1 MAKAPAGGMR
11 RVVVAGDVTLDWNL
25 ARIRGSSEEIT
36 HASCQPGGALLLGE
50 LIAAVGRE
58 MSKGASARIKVS
70 APEAPSA
77 VSPMDERFDHHH
89 SIWTRHA
96 DDERRAWRVAEF
108 LGIDHA
114 PDSAGVAPA
123 REDLEAADLVVL
135 NDAGLGFR
143 ERLWPPSSA
152 ELDVHRPWIL
162 LRMAKPVAQGTLWER
177 LQPFADRMITVIHID
192 DLRLGE
198 VGISRELSWERTA
211 QELLWELLYNPRVTR
226 LAQCAHLVVSFTTA
240 GALVFSRVPET
251 QDGPK
256 CQLVFDPSMTERTWH
271 EEHPGEMIG
280 GLSSLTA
287 SIARQV
293 LLKPESPD
301 VIAGV
306 QRGIAAMRSLNLE
319 GYAAHEDLPG
329 RVRLRFPTE
338 RIAAELLK
346 DDRPFAQVSVPD
358 PSGHVRASG
367 RGRRAGR
374 DWTILEDRYSDELEL
389 LAFGIVE
396 QGPERALKN
405 VPIGRF
411 GKLLTVDRHEIEGFQ
426 SIRTLIREYDSQT
439 EHPRPLSIAV
449 FGPPGSGKS
458 FGVKQV
464 AKAILPGRIEDVTFN
479 LSQFG
484 DPDTLTGAL
493 HRVRD
498 ISLRGKLPLVFW
510 DEFDTTLVTAGVPQ
524 PLGWL
529 RFFLSPMQDGEFQ
542 DGQLT
547 HPIGP
552 AVFVFAGGTRARM
565 QDFAQRAEDIA
576 QPVTEKSRAAEEFRA
591 AKGPDFVSRLKGY
604 VNVQGPNP
612 SGDDTESDPY
622 YLIRRAVLL
631 RSLLLSAAP
640 QISHSRDGVEE
651 LDIDTGVLR
660 GLLLTRSYR
669 HGARS
674 MESVIAM
681 STLSGRSRF
690 ERSALPS
697 EAQADLHL
705 ARDFFDLVHHL
716 DLEEEEVLERLA
728 EAAHVVYSEHLLAE
742 GKSWNEPSDDYLLR
756 YPLLKQYAGRK
767 WDLARADSSLVSYE
781 KLPED
786 LKKSNRDFVRAIPST
801 LAAAGYVMRPA
812 RGGEP
817 RLELS
822 DQQVKFLA
830 KQEHERWLT
839 SRLSQGWSWAP
850 VPKNTQARTNPAMLP
865 WRQMTQAE
873 RVAEYGPEW
882 AARLGNG
889 KLSKDEKKKNI
900 ELIRGYASCLA
911 VAGYTAVKALGKTSR
926 GARSQ

>member
-1 MAKAPAGGMR
+1 MAKAPAGGTR
-11 RVVVAGDVTLDWNL
+11 RVVAAGDVTLDWNL
-25 ARIRGSSEEIT
+25 ARDGGSAEGIT
-36 HASCQPGGALLLGE
+36 RASCQPGGAALLGE
-50 LIAAVGRE
+50 LIATVARE
-58 MSKGASARIKVS
+58 MSKGTSARIKVVP
-70 APEAPSA
+70 PEAPST
-77 VSPMDERFDHHH
+77 VPPMDERFHH
-89 SIWTRHA
+89 RHA
-96 DDERRAWRVAEF
+96 VWTPHADGERRVWRVAEF

-123 REDLEAADLVVL
+123 QEDLEAADLVVL
-135 NDAGLGFR
+135 NDADLGFR
-143 ERLWPPSSA
+143 ERLWPPSAA

-177 LQPFADRMITVIHID
+177 LQRFAGRMITVVHVD

-211 QELLWELLYNPRVTR
+211 QELLWELLYNSQVSG

-240 GALVFSRVPET
+240 GALVFSRVPGT
-251 QDGPK
+251 QDGPR
-256 CQLVFDPSMTERTWH
+256 CQLVFDPSGTERTWH
-271 EEHPGEMIG
+271 EEHPGGMIG

-287 SIARQV
+287 GIARQV
-293 LLKPESPD
+293 LMDPESPD

-306 QRGIAAMRSLNLE
+306 QRGIAAMRSLDLD
-319 GYAAHEDLPG
+319 GYAAHEDVLG
-329 RVRLRFPTE
+329 RARLRFPTE

-346 DDRPFAQVSVPD
+346 DDRPFAEVSVPD
-358 PSGHVRASG
+358 PSRPVMSSG
-367 RGRRAGR
+367 GGRRAGR
-374 DWTILEDRYSDELEL
+374 DWTILEDRYPGGLEP
-389 LAFGIVE
+389 LAFRIVV
-396 QGPERALKN
+396 QGPEQALEN

-426 SIRTLIREYDSQT
+426 SIRALIREYDSQA

-464 AKAILPGRIEDVTFN
+464 AKAVLPGRIEDVTFN

-484 DPDTLTGAL
+484 DPGALTGAL

-498 ISLRGKLPLVFW
+498 ISLGGNLPLVFW

-565 QDFAQRAEDIA
+565 QDFARRVEGIA
-576 QPVTEKSRAAEEFRA
+576 QPVTEQSRDTEEFRA

-604 VNVQGPNP
+604 VNVRGPNP
-612 SGDDTESDPY
+612 SGDDPESDPY

-640 QISHSRDGVEE
+640 QISPSRDGADV

-660 GLLLTRSYR
+660 GLLLTKSYR

-697 EAQADLHL
+697 EAQADLHVT
-705 ARDFFDLVHHL
+705 RDFFDLVHRL
-716 DLEEEEVLERLA
+716 DLEGEVLERLA
-728 EAAHVVYSEHLLAE
+728 EAAHVVYCAQQLAVDE
-742 GKSWNEPSDDYLLR
+742 SWGEPDDDYLLR
-756 YPLLKQYAGRK
+756 YPLLKQYAGRQR
-767 WDLARADSSLVSYE
+767 DPARTNRSLVSYE
-781 KLPED
+781 KLEEH
-786 LKKSNRDFVRAIPST
+786 LKESNRDFARAIPST

-812 RGGEP
+812 RTGEP

-822 DQQVKFLA
+822 EEEQVQFLA
-830 KQEHERWLT
+830 EQEHERWLT
-839 SRLSQGWSWAP
+839 SRLTEGWSWGP
-850 VPKNTQARTNPAMLP
+850 GPKNTQALTNPAMLP
-865 WRQMTQAE
+865 WRQMSKEEQ
-873 RVAEYGPEW
+873 VAIYGPEW
-882 AARLGNG
+882 AARLGDG
-889 KLSKDEKKKNI
+889 ALPDDEKDKNI
-900 ELIRGYASCLA
+900 ELIRGIAPCLA
-911 VAGYTAVKALGKTSR
+911 VAGYTAIKALG
-926 GARSQ
+926 G